1 MERAPSGE
9 EKRNQH
15 NEFMRI
21 YRLFKSNE
29 SDKMKVGSDGE
40 KRYNVVTIK
49 CYIAKVSEFIV
60 KNLLI
65 YTCLKKIIIFRK
77 FFLSQ

>member
-40 KRYNVVTIK
+40 KRYNELVNFQHRAIE
-49 CYIAKVSEFIV
+49 IAKMNEKIEARKRKHSILNFIV
-60 KNLLI
+60 S
-65 YTCLKKIIIFRK
+65 F
-77 FFLSQ
+77 